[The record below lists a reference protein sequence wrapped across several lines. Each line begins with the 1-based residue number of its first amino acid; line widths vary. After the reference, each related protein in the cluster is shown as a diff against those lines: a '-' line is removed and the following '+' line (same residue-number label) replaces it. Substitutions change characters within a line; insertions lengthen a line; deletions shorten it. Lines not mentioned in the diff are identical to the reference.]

1 VSHLIVSAGRLLVPR
16 TGEPCSIN
24 SNGYPELACRYIDDR
39 EATGYTGSLM
49 YKQFLP
55 RITSFC
61 EKESN
66 GVSQAN
72 AHNPD
77 APNLQNVRCDRK
89 SVWEVML
96 EHQDFAALKEEND
109 VRTPRADDEL
119 VPSVKLVKKRSIRLV
134 LVLDISGSMKGQR
147 LTQLRQAAELLISQI
162 LEDGQ
167 QLGIVTFAAT
177 ASIRSHL
184 RDINPSNR
192 EVLLASVPIS
202 ATGATSIGSGILD
215 GIRVLKGRDNDHV
228 AAGGQL
234 LVITDGLENRAP
246 YINDT
251 IPEVGAHCSRYAG

>member
-1 VSHLIVSAGRLLVPR
+1 LFAHEWGHYRWGVYDEYPTDDNAHFYADEEGNIEAVRCVRNIPGRLLVPR

-147 LTQLRQAAELLISQI
+147 LTQLRQVSP
-162 LEDGQ
+162 
-167 QLGIVTFAAT
+167 GIYLT
-177 ASIRSHL
+177 IK
-184 RDINPSNR
+184 
-192 EVLLASVPIS
+192 E
-202 ATGATSIGSGILD
+202 TGYNIWIQPTHY
-215 GIRVLKGRDNDHV
+215 R
-228 AAGGQL
+228 
-234 LVITDGLENRAP
+234 
-246 YINDT
+246 
-251 IPEVGAHCSRYAG
+251 